1 MYISPKSVE
10 SIPERV
16 CHASIIG
23 DPAPLD
29 GERGRAT
36 MFAYAGDTPR
46 RHGKSA
52 LLPLSLSP
60 SCSLRRG
67 DPCSSF
73 RAHLTALTT
82 WSVCALQG
90 GSVICQQS
98 PQVWLS
104 SLVVELVVRRSLS
117 LVVRVWLS
125 ESAGIN
131 RHIVGDARAPQ
142 ERRSDSILASSLA
155 LLPAKFG
162 CQTGLELSRKC
173 R

>member
-1 MYISPKSVE
+1 VE

-46 RHGKSA
+46 WHGKSA

-90 GSVICQQS
+90 ECDLSTEPASLVVS
-98 PQVWLS
+98 VWLS
-104 SLVVELVVRRSLS
+104 SVVVRRDWNFLGNAGRKHQGSFILTEV
-117 LVVRVWLS
+117 LAAFLTKFQFRLTTKLDNQTNVR
-125 ESAGIN
+125 
-131 RHIVGDARAPQ
+131 
-142 ERRSDSILASSLA
+142 
-155 LLPAKFG
+155 
-162 CQTGLELSRKC
+162 
-173 R
+173 